1 MNRND
6 PLQLTKLS
14 ENLFDWILHL
24 NPPSPKEY
32 KLFLLWDVAIQ
43 LSQFNVVHKFN
54 VASTVCSVALKQV
67 SSYSY

>member
-1 MNRND
+1 MSRND

-14 ENLFDWILHL
+14 EKIFDWILHL

-43 LSQFNVVHKFN
+43 LSQFHVVHNLN
-54 VASTVCSVALKQV
+54 VANIV
-67 SSYSY
+67 